1 MKTIFTYFIPLWASS
16 ILLFSSCNDTK
27 KVEIESSSSDS
38 LQNISLNTDTTT
50 IIIDETETEV
60 RQMSFVQKSH
70 SNPVDEVYTS
80 IKSAIEANENLK
92 IIAEVNHSE
101 AAKGVEMEIPE
112 SRLII
117 FGNPKA
123 GTQLMQQNQKIG
135 LDLPMKI
142 LVYDDNGTTK
152 VIYNNAS
159 ILMNRYE
166 IVLPELEEKMN
177 ALLDKISQLEIEE
190 PQLHKLQLESIL
202 SDLQTKE
209 SSLSV
214 EKASEKLEKLLKE
227 KEFKLIAK
235 VEHDKAAKNAGLVL
249 RPTRLFVF
257 GKPQVGSQLMKLNS
271 TIGLDL
277 PMKILIWEDENGKTQ
292 VSYFKGSFL
301 ANRHNIENE
310 ELTTKIDGV
319 LDMLSDGIL
328 K

>member
-1 MKTIFTYFIPLWASS
+1 MKTILTYFIPFCASS

-27 KVEIESSSSDS
+27 KIDTEISSSDS
-38 LQNISLNTDTTT
+38 LQSIDVNVDTTT
-50 IIIDETETEV
+50 ITIDETKMEV
-60 RQMSFVQKSH
+60 IQMPFVQKSH
-70 SNPVDEVYTS
+70 SKSVDEVYTS
-80 IKSAIEANENLK
+80 IKLAIEANENLK

-101 AAKGVEMEIPE
+101 AAKGVEIEIPQ
-112 SRLII
+112 SRLIV
-117 FGNPKA
+117 FGNPKV

-135 LDLPMKI
+135 IDLPMKI
-142 LVYDDNGTTK
+142 LVYDDNGITK

-166 IVLPELEEKMN
+166 IMLPELEEKMN
-177 ALLDKISQLEIEE
+177 GLLNKISASDIEE
-190 PQLHKLQLESIL
+190 TKLQNLKLGSSL
-202 SDLQTKE
+202 ADLQTKE

-214 EKASEKLEKLLKE
+214 NKASEKLEKLLKE

-235 VEHDKAAKNAGLVL
+235 VEHDKAAKNADLEL
-249 RPTRLFVF
+249 RPTRLFIF
-257 GKPQVGSQLMKLNS
+257 GKPQMGSQLMKLNS

-301 ANRHNIENE
+301 AKRHSIENE
-310 ELTTKIDGV
+310 ELTTKIDDV
-319 LDMLSDGIL
+319 LGMLSNAIL

>member
-1 MKTIFTYFIPLWASS
+1 MKTIFNYFIPLCASS
-16 ILLFSSCNDTK
+16 ILLLSSCQDK
-27 KVEIESSSSDS
+27 KVASEMSDLDS
-38 LQNISLNTDTTT
+38 LQNVDTTT
-50 IIIDETETEV
+50 INLEVDEPETAT
-60 RQMSFVQKSH
+60 MPFIQKNH
-70 SNPVDEVYTS
+70 SKSVDEVYTS
-80 IKSAIEANENLK
+80 IKSTIETNENLK
-92 IIAEVNHSE
+92 IIAEINHSE
-101 AAKGVEMEIPE
+101 AAKGVEMEIPQ

-123 GTQLMQQNQKIG
+123 GTQLMLQNQVVAI
-135 LDLPMKI
+135 DLPMKM

-166 IVLPELEEKMN
+166 IMLPELEEKIN
-177 ALLDKISQLEIEE
+177 GLLNKISQSEIEE
-190 PQLHKLQLESIL
+190 TQLQDLQLESNL

-214 EKASEKLEKLLKE
+214 DKASEKLEKLLKE

-235 VEHDKAAKNAGLVL
+235 VEHDKAAKKSGLEL
-249 RPTRLFVF
+249 RPTRLFIF
-257 GKPQVGSQLMKLNS
+257 GKPQVGSQLMKNNS

-277 PMKILIWEDENGKTQ
+277 PMKILLWEDENGKSQ

-301 ANRHNIENE
+301 ANRHSIENE
-310 ELTTKIDGV
+310 ELTAKIDGV
-319 LDMLSDGIL
+319 LDMLSNAVL

>member
-1 MKTIFTYFIPLWASS
+1 MKPIFSYFIPICASS
-16 ILLFSSCNDTK
+16 ILLFSSCNDNQSK
-27 KVEIESSSSDS
+27 KTDSDISTLDS
-38 LQNISLNTDTTT
+38 LKNVDTTT
-50 IIIDETETEV
+50 ILIDENNNAEV
-60 RQMSFVQKSH
+60 QMPFVQKSH
-70 SNPVDEVYTS
+70 SKSVDEVYNS

-101 AAKGVEMEIPE
+101 AAKGIEMEISE
-112 SRLII
+112 NRLII

-123 GTQLMQQNQKIG
+123 GTQLMQQNQAVAI
-135 LDLPMKI
+135 DLPMKI

-166 IVLPELEEKMN
+166 ITLPELEEKMN
-177 ALLDKISQLEIEE
+177 GLLDKISVSDIEE

-202 SDLQTKE
+202 ADLQTKE

-214 EKASEKLEKLLKE
+214 DKASEQLEKLLKE

-235 VEHDKAAKNAGLVL
+235 VEHDKAAKNTGLEL
-249 RPTRLFVF
+249 RSTRLFIF
-257 GKPQVGSQLMKLNS
+257 GKPKVGSQLMKLNS

-301 ANRHNIENE
+301 ANRHSIENE

-319 LDMLSDGIL
+319 LDMLSDKIL